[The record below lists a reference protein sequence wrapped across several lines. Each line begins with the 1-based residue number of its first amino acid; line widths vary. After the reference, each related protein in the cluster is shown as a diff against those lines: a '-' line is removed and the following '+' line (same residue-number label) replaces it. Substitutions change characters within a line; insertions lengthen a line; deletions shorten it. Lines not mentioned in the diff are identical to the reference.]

1 MNTNADTKKGLF
13 NRTETIDWER
23 VIQYDY
29 PRIFNYFRYS
39 GLDDDTAQE
48 LSAVTLEKAWRA
60 RKRYDPE
67 KSALT
72 TWLITIA
79 KRTLIDYFRTQRP
92 QRSIDHLEEIFEPG
106 SDEHNPEQQI
116 LQTEDRKKLRM
127 LLYELP
133 ERERELVALK
143 YGAGMTN
150 REIAKLTE
158 LTESNIGTIN
168 HRVLNF
174 LRKKLEV
181 KNE

>member
-1 MNTNADTKKGLF
+1 
-13 NRTETIDWER
+13 
-23 VIQYDY
+23 
-29 PRIFNYFRYS
+29 
-39 GLDDDTAQE
+39 
-48 LSAVTLEKAWRA
+48 
-60 RKRYDPE
+60 
-67 KSALT
+67 
-72 TWLITIA
+72 
-79 KRTLIDYFRTQRP
+79 
-92 QRSIDHLEEIFEPG
+92 
-106 SDEHNPEQQI
+106 
-116 LQTEDRKKLRM
+116 M

>member
-1 MNTNADTKKGLF
+1 MNTKANTKKGLF
-13 NRTETIDWER
+13 KRAESIDWEL
-23 VIQYDY
+23 VIQCDY

-39 GLDDDTAQE
+39 GLDDDTAQD

-60 RKRYDPE
+60 RKRFDSE

-72 TWLITIA
+72 SWLITIA

-92 QRSIDHLEEIFEPG
+92 EWSSDQLDENYEPG

-116 LQTEDRKKLRM
+116 QQTEDMEKLRT

-133 ERERELVALK
+133 ERERDLVALK

-150 REIAKLTE
+150 REISKLTE

>member
-92 QRSIDHLEEIFEPG
+92 QRSIDHLEESFEPG

>member
-1 MNTNADTKKGLF
+1 MNTNADTKKGFF
-13 NRTETIDWER
+13 NRAERIDWDK

-29 PRIFNYFRYS
+29 PKVFNYFRYS

-72 TWLITIA
+72 TWFVTIA

-92 QRSIDHLEEIFEPG
+92 EWTMNQLEESSESDFE
-106 SDEHNPEQQI
+106 EHNLEQQI
-116 LQTEDRKKLRM
+116 QQTEDMEKIRT

-143 YGAGMTN
+143 YGAGITN

-181 KNE
+181 TNE

>member
-1 MNTNADTKKGLF
+1 MNTNVHTKKGLF
-13 NRTETIDWER
+13 KRTESIDWES
-23 VIQYDY
+23 VIQFDY
-29 PRIFNYFRYS
+29 PKIFNYFRYS
-39 GLDDDTAQE
+39 GLDDETAQE

-60 RKRYDPE
+60 RKRFDSE

-79 KRTLIDYFRTQRP
+79 KRTLIDYFRMQRP
-92 QRSIDHLEEIFEPG
+92 ERSIDQLEENDEPG

-116 LQTEDRKKLRM
+116 QQTEDMEKLRT

-133 ERERELVALK
+133 ERERDLVALK